1 MVTCNFLGNSYS
13 FSQDI
18 FDIHDIYVSFSDEQ
32 SKILAVLE
40 KLASTVEKPGMVDEK
55 GNDEIVDAFRASA
68 AHAVTSLCDKD
79 IVSYTVS
86 DFLDKNP
93 AYAKYQELAVN
104 TAKSYMQ
111 IVMDTAMSFMDATMA
126 ARDSATSTIT
136 GTGTGIITNS
146 MASLLIYDAIEAK
159 TINNQ
164 IASAEA
170 SYKEKLSRISD
181 RSDRKQA
188 EAEQNYKFHKWL
200 PAAQDLI
207 YEFVSYN
214 LNQYLQIMCT
224 NGKLRAESVK
234 LIDAARSNEL
244 LGNCELTQN
253 KKAVLAQAF
262 QANPFNFE
270 VYKLAFNY
278 GLLTKSEYQALS
290 LFGFQDSFE
299 KFIGA
304 ERASICD
311 AASNF
316 SISARISYL
325 TKLYSIRS
333 EVSGDLQSYLFSELS
348 PFANKKLNEYRSSFQ
363 NEQTKNRWIHRNI
376 ADTLS
381 SLAELSDSELQAKID
396 NALNDEEK
404 KYSIDILLDEQLLL
418 VTDVFSIRKTI
429 SDDCMNSCKHFR
441 DLYSQYLVLSNEY
454 KEKCSPIQ
462 DSIASCR
469 IAFQN
474 CGLFEFKKRRELQEE
489 LFYLTDELDS
499 LKPLS
504 DKVSK
509 IKSFLDDFD

>member
-18 FDIHDIYVSFSDEQ
+18 FDIHAIHVFFSDEQ
-32 SKILAVLE
+32 SKIFAVLE
-40 KLASTVEKPGMVDEK
+40 KLASTVEKPGMVDEN

-68 AHAVTSLCDKD
+68 TRIVTSLCDKD

-111 IVMDTAMSFMDATMA
+111 IVMDTAMSFMNATMA

-146 MASLLIYDAIEAK
+146 MASLLLYDAIEAK

-200 PAAQDLI
+200 PTAQDLI

-214 LNQYLQIMCT
+214 LNQYLQIMCS

-262 QANPFNFE
+262 QANPFNLE
-270 VYKLAFNY
+270 VYKYTFNL
-278 GLLTKSEYQALS
+278 GLFTSSEYQTILS
-290 LFGFQDSFE
+290 LGLKKAFNDSL
-299 KFIGA
+299 
-304 ERASICD
+304 ASAKEIYTDCTSS
-311 AASNF
+311 ASLTE
-316 SISARISYL
+316 RISFL
-325 TKLYSIRS
+325 TNLYAFHSDHSDFQTYIS
-333 EVSGDLQSYLFSELS
+333 SELAAYS
-348 PFANKKLNEYRSSFQ
+348 QNILSQYQVIASDTQSCKKWVHKNITNVLGSLLSVSADELQKEVEEKLSLEEKELGIDILLAKGLISIDSVTPIRKSILSYCIHLRELYIEYHEHYNEY
-363 NEQTKNRWIHRNI
+363 
-376 ADTLS
+376 S
-381 SLAELSDSELQAKID
+381 SLENLLTACRAELKECGIFEFKRRKELQAKISNLID
-396 NALNDEEK
+396 ELEKLQPLADKIDEEK
-404 KYSIDILLDEQLLL
+404 LQLE
-418 VTDVFSIRKTI
+418 D
-429 SDDCMNSCKHFR
+429 
-441 DLYSQYLVLSNEY
+441 
-454 KEKCSPIQ
+454 
-462 DSIASCR
+462 
-469 IAFQN
+469 
-474 CGLFEFKKRRELQEE
+474 
-489 LFYLTDELDS
+489 FY
-499 LKPLS
+499 
-504 DKVSK
+504 
-509 IKSFLDDFD
+509 

>member
-18 FDIHDIYVSFSDEQ
+18 FDIHDIYTFFSDEQ

-40 KLASTVEKPGMVDEK
+40 KLASTVEKPGMVDEN

-68 AHAVTSLCDKD
+68 TRVVTSLCDKD

-86 DFLDKNP
+86 DFLNKNP

-111 IVMDTAMSFMDATMA
+111 IVMDTAMSFMNATMA
-126 ARDSATSTIT
+126 AHDSATSTIT

-146 MASLLIYDAIEAK
+146 MASLLLYDAIEAK

-214 LNQYLQIMCT
+214 LNQYLQIMCS

-270 VYKLAFNY
+270 VYKLVFNY
-278 GLLTKSEYQALS
+278 GFFTKSEYQTLS

-299 KFIGA
+299 KFIDA
-304 ERASICD
+304 EKASICD
-311 AASNF
+311 ITSTF
-316 SISARISYL
+316 SIRARISYL
-325 TKLYSIRS
+325 TKLYSFRPELS
-333 EVSGDLQSYLFSELS
+333 DLSSYLFSELS
-348 PFANKKLNEYRSSFQ
+348 PFAVKRLNAYQ
-363 NEQTKNRWIHRNI
+363 NFLLDEKTRKDWIHKNI
-376 ADTLS
+376 ADNLT
-381 SLAELSDSELQAKID
+381 SLAEFSTKELESKIQI
-396 NALNDEEK
+396 ALAEEEK
-404 KYSIDILLDEQLLL
+404 KYSIDILLKEKLLL
-418 VTDVFSIRKTI
+418 DADVTNTRSIIIDSYMEYCNR
-429 SDDCMNSCKHFR
+429 FR
-441 DLYSQYLVLSNEY
+441 ELHSQYLSLANEY
-454 KEKCSPIQ
+454 NTKSAPIQ
-462 DSIASCR
+462 DSLATCGSGLLACGF
-469 IAFQN
+469 FQ
-474 CGLFEFKKRRELQEE
+474 FKKKHDLQEE
-489 LFYLTDELDS
+489 AFRLTEELEE

-509 IKSFLDDFD
+509 AKSYLEDFY

>member
-18 FDIHDIYVSFSDEQ
+18 FDIHDIYASFSDEQ

-40 KLASTVEKPGMVDEK
+40 KLASTVEKPGMVDEN

-262 QANPFNFE
+262 QANPFNLE
-270 VYKLAFNY
+270 VYKVTFNY
-278 GLLTKSEYQALS
+278 GLLTKPEYQTLS
-290 LFGFQDSFE
+290 LFGLKDDFE
-299 KFIGA
+299 KFIN
-304 ERASICD
+304 ETKKDITDISSTVSINKHI
-311 AASNF
+311 AYFTS
-316 SISARISYL
+316 
-325 TKLYSIRS
+325 LYSFRS
-333 EVSGDLQSYLFSELS
+333 ESSDLFSYLFSELS
-348 PFANKKLNEYRSSFQ
+348 PFAAKRLSEYQKFLLNEETR
-363 NEQTKNRWIHRNI
+363 KGWIHKNI
-376 ADTLS
+376 ADNLT
-381 SLAELSDSELQAKID
+381 SLAEFSTTELEAKIQI
-396 NALNDEEK
+396 ALAEEEK
-404 KYSIDILLDEQLLL
+404 KYSIDILLKGKLLL
-418 VTDVFSIRKTI
+418 DADVTNTRNIIIDNYMAYCNR
-429 SDDCMNSCKHFR
+429 FR
-441 DLYSQYLVLSNEY
+441 ELYSQYLSLANEY
-454 KEKCSPIQ
+454 NAKSAPIQ
-462 DSIASCR
+462 DSLATCGSGLLAC
-469 IAFQN
+469 AFFQ
-474 CGLFEFKKRRELQEE
+474 FKKKHDLQEE
-489 LFYLTDELDS
+489 ALRLTNELEE

-504 DKVSK
+504 DKVAK
-509 IKSFLDDFD
+509 AKSYLDDFY